1 MEKIMLIGC
10 RVFISYDLWSR
21 DGIKLLKSIEKHYT
35 SDYKVIFSKTAPTK
49 GERKPSPI
57 AIDFKSQDI
66 ARDVFTLLTLTE
78 LKLIYE
84 QNET

>member
-1 MEKIMLIGC
+1 MTDKLMLVGC
-10 RVFISYDLWSR
+10 RVFISNDLWSR
-21 DGIKLLKSIEKHYT
+21 DGMKLLKFIEKHYT
-35 SDYKVIFSKTAPTK
+35 SDYEVIFPKTAPTK
-49 GERKPSPI
+49 GIRKPSPI

-78 LKLIYE
+78 LKLYE